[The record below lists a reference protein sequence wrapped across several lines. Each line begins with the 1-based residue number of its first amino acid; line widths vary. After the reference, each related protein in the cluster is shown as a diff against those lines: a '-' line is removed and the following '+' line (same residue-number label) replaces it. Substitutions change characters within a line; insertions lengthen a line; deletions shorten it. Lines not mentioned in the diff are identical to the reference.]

1 MNLNRLSLIGAA
13 SLCAALLS
21 LGCPEKEVAPDPDV
35 KTEEQLAQEAEAARI
50 KEETTALQ
58 ERASRLGEAAA
69 RIAGSVTRDGETVPG
84 ALESS
89 IAAVQ
94 AKAADVEQLASALTG
109 TSGETWDDA
118 KNRLEAALA
127 ELDRAREAAAQAA
140 ADWSAREAEALAARA
155 DGKSPIN
162 PETGLIEG
170 LDGGQYEQYLVS
182 VTEKVQNILRGKG
195 LYAGPADGV
204 FDTPT
209 LEAVG
214 AFQEQESLQRSGVP
228 SPMTRARLFSDDA

>member
-1 MNLNRLSLIGAA
+1 MNLNRSSLIGAA
-13 SLCAALLS
+13 TLCAALLF
-21 LGCPEKEVAPDPDV
+21 LGCPKKEVAPDPDV
-35 KTEEQLAQEAEAARI
+35 KTEEQLRQEAEAARMQ
-50 KEETTALQ
+50 EETVALQ
-58 ERASRLGEAAA
+58 ERAASLREAAA
-69 RIAGSVTRDGETVPG
+69 SLAGSATQDGDTVPG

-89 IAAVQ
+89 IATVQ
-94 AKAADVEQLASALTG
+94 AKAADVEQLTSALAG
-109 TSGETWDDA
+109 ASGDAWDGA
-118 KNRLEAALA
+118 KSRLEAALA
-127 ELDRAREAAAQAA
+127 ELDQAREAAAQAA
-140 ADWSAREAEALAARA
+140 ADWSEREAEALAARA
-155 DGKSPIN
+155 GGKSPID

-228 SPMTRARLFSDDA
+228 SPMTRARLFAGDA